1 MFHRLTCLAMVLTVV
16 AIREVRGQQN
26 DDPEPGT
33 GEDLFMGSG
42 PYQYYNPG
50 GYPAPAPGQGGYNAG
65 GFGSVGGSVS
75 GSMNLNTGA
84 NSNTMMNIQN
94 SQMHASGSTYT
105 NTGINTGSGEGKSCV
120 NC

>member
-1 MFHRLTCLAMVLTVV
+1 MFHHLTCLALLLTVV
-16 AIREVRGQQN
+16 AIREVRGQQD

-33 GEDLFMGSG
+33 GEDRFLGSG
-42 PYQYYNPG
+42 PYQYYNPGAG

-65 GFGSVGGSVS
+65 GFGYVGGSVS
-75 GSMNLNTGA
+75 GSMNLNSGA

-105 NTGINTGSGEGKSCV
+105 NTGINTGSGDG
-120 NC
+120 

>member
-1 MFHRLTCLAMVLTVV
+1 MVLTVV

-33 GEDLFMGSG
+33 GEDWFIGSG

-105 NTGINTGSGEGKSCV
+105 NTGINTGSGDG
-120 NC
+120 